1 MVIKKITL
9 VVGAR
14 PNFVKAAPLLE
25 ALKAHG
31 AFEARLVHTGQHF
44 DAAMSKVFFEQLGM
58 PEPDVNLD
66 VNQGSPIV
74 QIANAM
80 MALEEDF
87 MQYPP
92 DLVVVFGDVNSTL
105 AASVAANKLNTRLA
119 HVEAGLRSFD
129 RAMPEEPNRVL
140 TDRLSDYLFTP
151 SPDADK
157 NLVAEGIP
165 AESIHR
171 VGNIMVDSLLQFAP
185 HAKALN
191 TLDEMGLQAEAYGLV
206 TLHRQANVDDAAA
219 LEEILS
225 ALQEIGR
232 QLPLLFPVHPRTR
245 AQLEALGWTRILEQ
259 NQVRLVEPL
268 GYLEFIDLM
277 MHARLILSDSGGIQE
292 ESTVLGVPCL
302 TLRENT
308 ERPITILEGT
318 NRLAGTKAPSI
329 LAAFSEVIS
338 QPMPE
343 ARQPELWDGQTAQ
356 RIVDVLKTL

>member
-129 RAMPEEPNRVL
+129 RAMP
-140 TDRLSDYLFTP
+140 
-151 SPDADK
+151 
-157 NLVAEGIP
+157 
-165 AESIHR
+165 
-171 VGNIMVDSLLQFAP
+171 
-185 HAKALN
+185 
-191 TLDEMGLQAEAYGLV
+191 
-206 TLHRQANVDDAAA
+206 
-219 LEEILS
+219 
-225 ALQEIGR
+225 
-232 QLPLLFPVHPRTR
+232 
-245 AQLEALGWTRILEQ
+245 
-259 NQVRLVEPL
+259 
-268 GYLEFIDLM
+268 
-277 MHARLILSDSGGIQE
+277 
-292 ESTVLGVPCL
+292 
-302 TLRENT
+302 
-308 ERPITILEGT
+308 
-318 NRLAGTKAPSI
+318 
-329 LAAFSEVIS
+329 
-338 QPMPE
+338 
-343 ARQPELWDGQTAQ
+343 
-356 RIVDVLKTL
+356 